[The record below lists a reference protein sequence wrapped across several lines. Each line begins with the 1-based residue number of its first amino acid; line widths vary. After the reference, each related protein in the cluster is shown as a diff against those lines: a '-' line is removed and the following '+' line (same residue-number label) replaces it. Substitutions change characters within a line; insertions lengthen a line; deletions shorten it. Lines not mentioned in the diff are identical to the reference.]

1 LTKPVKKIYFIKN
14 KITNLE
20 NIMGK
25 IEQKFS
31 SELQNLFSYIV
42 DVLNLEYPTKKI
54 SVDYMIV
61 AILDNKKSH
70 AYALLNNCLMTSS
83 INELRN
89 IYGEKLKNNSSPQF
103 YKSKE
108 NEIQFDEEMEKIF
121 QLAQHEY
128 EDMGSP
134 YIGSEHILLA
144 ILNQEANNN
153 IVEVFKNV
161 GVDYYF
167 IKNKCN
173 DKNNKNNINEPKFTK
188 PNALSQ
194 LKSNVNAKAVNN
206 TKTPFIEQYTI
217 NLNQMAKKGEID
229 ELIGREKEI
238 EQIVKVLARRKK
250 NNVILVGKSGVGKTQ
265 IVYGIANLINQNRVP
280 EILQGKE
287 LVMINITALVSG
299 THFRGMFEERVNG
312 LFEELKQNN
321 KYILF
326 IDDMQTVLK
335 SSNKDK
341 DTDISSMIGN
351 VLSEGHVRVIGT
363 VNFKD
368 YRNAIESNT
377 SIARKLQKLIVEPT
391 TIEETIQILEKNKSY
406 YEEHHKVRYSTKVI
420 ETCVKLS
427 DRYVTERSLPDS
439 AFDVL
444 DLSGAKTCLTRRET
458 DDILEH
464 RKQLELLNIEKI
476 DALNNGNFEFIDSI
490 EEREN
495 FHKKEIANLKRQ
507 IEENKETLY
516 LNITEENIMST
527 ISEMTNVPIDKL
539 QTNDKENIANIDNI
553 LKEHIIG
560 QDEAID
566 KVCRI
571 IKRNKVGLG
580 NKAKTRGN
588 LLLIGKSGTGKTLL
602 AKKIAEKIYGSEN
615 DLIRI
620 DMSEFSEKSSVAK
633 LTGAAPGYIG
643 YENGGQ
649 LTEAIKHKQHCV
661 LLLDEIE
668 KADKEV
674 YNLFLQLFDEGRLT
688 DSSGQIVNFK
698 NVLVL
703 MTSNVGTKQASEM
716 GKGIGFTDDN
726 GTHEKSIVEKTLKK
740 TFTPEFLNRLDQ
752 IVYFNSLSDDNLK
765 NIVKIELKKFINR
778 LNEIE
783 YNFKY
788 DDEVI
793 DYLHSLAIKEKE
805 YGARPILRL
814 IQNHIEDEVT
824 DLMLQN
830 DYETNYTFNAKIENG
845 KLQIN

>member
-1 LTKPVKKIYFIKN
+1 
-14 KITNLE
+14 
-20 NIMGK
+20 MGK

-42 DVLNLEYPTKKI
+42 DVLNIEYPAKKI
-54 SVDYMIV
+54 NADYMLV
-61 AILDNKKSH
+61 AILDNKKCH
-70 AYALLNNCLMTSS
+70 AYALLNSCLMSS
-83 INELRN
+83 NINELRN

-103 YKSKE
+103 YKNKE
-108 NEIQFDEEMEKIF
+108 NEIQFDEEMETIF
-121 QLAQHEY
+121 QLARQEF
-128 EDMGSP
+128 EEMNAP
-134 YIGSEHILLA
+134 FVGSEHVLLA
-144 ILNQEANNN
+144 ILNHNSNNG
-153 IVEVFKNV
+153 IVDVFKNI
-161 GVDYYF
+161 GIDYTF
-167 IKNKCN
+167 IKSKCN
-173 DKNNKNNINEPKFTK
+173 DRNSKNNNESKFSK
-188 PNALSQ
+188 PNALTQ
-194 LKSNVNAKAVNN
+194 MKGNTNARAIT
-206 TKTPFIEQYTI
+206 TKTPFIDQYTV
-217 NLNQMAKKGEID
+217 NLNQLAKKGEID

-312 LFEELKQNN
+312 LFEELKQSN

-391 TIEETIQILEKNKSY
+391 TIDETIQILERNKSY

-444 DLSGAKTCLTRRET
+444 DLSGAKTCLTRRESEE
-458 DDILEH
+458 ILEH
-464 RKQLELLNIEKI
+464 RKQLELLNIEKN

-495 FHKKEIANLKRQ
+495 FHKKEIADLKRQ
-507 IEENKETLY
+507 GEENEETLY
-516 LNITEENIMST
+516 IDITEENIMST

-726 GTHEKSIVEKTLKK
+726 GTHERTIVEKTLKK

-752 IVYFNSLSDDNLK
+752 IVYFNSLTDDNLK
-765 NIVKIELKKFINR
+765 NIVRIELKKFINR

-783 YNFKY
+783 FNFEY
-788 DDEVI
+788 DNEVI
-793 DYLHSLAIKEKE
+793 DYLHKLAIKEKE

-814 IQNHIEDEVT
+814 IQNHVEDEVT

-830 DYETNYTFNAKIENG
+830 EYETNYTFKAKIENG
-845 KLQIN
+845 KLQII

>member
-1 LTKPVKKIYFIKN
+1 
-14 KITNLE
+14 
-20 NIMGK
+20 MGK

-42 DVLNLEYPTKKI
+42 DVLNVEYPTKKI
-54 SVDYMIV
+54 NVDYMLV
-61 AILDNKKSH
+61 AILDNKKCH
-70 AYALLNNCLMTSS
+70 AYALLNSCLMSS
-83 INELRN
+83 NINELRN

-103 YKSKE
+103 YKNKE
-108 NEIQFDEEMEKIF
+108 NEIQFDEEMETIF
-121 QLAQHEY
+121 QLARQEFD
-128 EDMGSP
+128 EMNAP
-134 YIGSEHILLA
+134 FVGSEHVFLA
-144 ILNQEANNN
+144 ILNHNSDNG
-153 IVEVFKNV
+153 IVEVFKNI
-161 GVDYYF
+161 GVDYTF
-167 IKNKCN
+167 IKSKCN
-173 DKNNKNNINEPKFTK
+173 DRNAKNVNNESKFSK
-188 PNALSQ
+188 PNALTQ
-194 LKSNVNAKAVNN
+194 IKGNTNAKAIT
-206 TKTPFIEQYTI
+206 TKTPFIDQYTI
-217 NLNQMAKKGEID
+217 NLNQLAKKGEID
-229 ELIGREKEI
+229 ALIGREKEI

-312 LFEELKQNN
+312 LFEELKQSN

-391 TIEETIQILEKNKSY
+391 TIDETIQILEKNKFY
-406 YEEHHKVRYSTKVI
+406 YEEHHQVKYSTKVI

-427 DRYVTERSLPDS
+427 DRYITERSLPDS

-444 DLSGAKTCLTRRET
+444 DLSGAKTCLTRRESEE
-458 DDILEH
+458 ILEH
-464 RKQLELLNIEKI
+464 RKQLELLNIEKN

-495 FHKKEIANLKRQ
+495 FHKKEIADLKRQ
-507 IEENKETLY
+507 NEENEETLY
-516 LNITEENIMST
+516 IDITEENIMST
-527 ISEMTNVPIDKL
+527 ISEITNVPIDKL

-553 LKEHIIG
+553 LKEHIVG

-726 GTHEKSIVEKTLKK
+726 GTHERSIVEKTLKK

-752 IVYFNSLSDDNLK
+752 IVYFNSLTDDNLK
-765 NIVKIELKKFINR
+765 NIVRIELKKFINR
-778 LNEIE
+778 LNEIDF
-783 YNFKY
+783 NFEY

-793 DYLHSLAIKEKE
+793 DYLHKLAIKEKE

-830 DYETNYTFNAKIENG
+830 EYENNYTFKAKIEDG

>member
-1 LTKPVKKIYFIKN
+1 
-14 KITNLE
+14 
-20 NIMGK
+20 MGK

-42 DVLNLEYPTKKI
+42 DVLNIEYPAKKI
-54 SVDYMIV
+54 NADYMLV
-61 AILDNKKSH
+61 AILDNKKCH
-70 AYALLNNCLMTSS
+70 AYALLNSCLMSS
-83 INELRN
+83 NINELRN

-103 YKSKE
+103 YKNKE
-108 NEIQFDEEMEKIF
+108 NEIQFDEEMETIF
-121 QLAQHEY
+121 QLARQEF
-128 EDMGSP
+128 EEMNSP
-134 YIGSEHILLA
+134 FVGSEHVLLA
-144 ILNQEANNN
+144 ILNHNSNNG
-153 IVEVFKNV
+153 IVDVFKNI
-161 GVDYYF
+161 GIDYTF
-167 IKNKCN
+167 IKSKCN
-173 DKNNKNNINEPKFTK
+173 DRNSKNNNESKFSK
-188 PNALSQ
+188 PNALTQ
-194 LKSNVNAKAVNN
+194 MKGNTNARAIT
-206 TKTPFIEQYTI
+206 TKTPFIDQYTV
-217 NLNQMAKKGEID
+217 NLNQLAKKGEID

-312 LFEELKQNN
+312 LFEELKQSN

-391 TIEETIQILEKNKSY
+391 TIDETIQILERNKSY

-444 DLSGAKTCLTRRET
+444 DLSGAKTCLTRRESEE
-458 DDILEH
+458 ILEH
-464 RKQLELLNIEKI
+464 RKQLELLNIEKN

-495 FHKKEIANLKRQ
+495 FHKKEIADLKRQ
-507 IEENKETLY
+507 GEENEETLY
-516 LNITEENIMST
+516 IDITEENIMST

-633 LTGAAPGYIG
+633 LTGAAPGYVG

-726 GTHEKSIVEKTLKK
+726 GTHERTIVEKTLKK

-752 IVYFNSLSDDNLK
+752 IVYFNSLTDDNLK
-765 NIVKIELKKFINR
+765 NIVRIELKKFINR

-783 YNFKY
+783 FNFEY
-788 DDEVI
+788 DNEVI
-793 DYLHSLAIKEKE
+793 DYLHKLAIKEKE

-814 IQNHIEDEVT
+814 IQNHVEDEVT

-830 DYETNYTFNAKIENG
+830 EYETNYTFKAKIENG
-845 KLQIN
+845 KLQII

>member
-1 LTKPVKKIYFIKN
+1 
-14 KITNLE
+14 
-20 NIMGK
+20 MGK

-42 DVLNLEYPTKKI
+42 DVLNIEYPAKKI
-54 SVDYMIV
+54 NADYMLV
-61 AILDNKKSH
+61 AILDNKKCH
-70 AYALLNNCLMTSS
+70 AYALLNSCLMSS
-83 INELRN
+83 NINELRN

-103 YKSKE
+103 YKNKE
-108 NEIQFDEEMEKIF
+108 NEIQFDEEMETIF
-121 QLAQHEY
+121 QLARQEF
-128 EDMGSP
+128 EEMNSP
-134 YIGSEHILLA
+134 FVGSEHVLLA
-144 ILNQEANNN
+144 ILNHNSNNG
-153 IVEVFKNV
+153 IVDVFKNI
-161 GVDYYF
+161 GIDYTF
-167 IKNKCN
+167 IKSKCN
-173 DKNNKNNINEPKFTK
+173 DRNTKNNNEPKFSK
-188 PNALSQ
+188 PNALTQ
-194 LKSNVNAKAVNN
+194 MKGNANAKAIT
-206 TKTPFIEQYTI
+206 TKTPFIEQYTV
-217 NLNQMAKKGEID
+217 NLNQLAKKGEID

-312 LFEELKQNN
+312 LFEELKQSN

-391 TIEETIQILEKNKSY
+391 TIDETIQILERNKSY

-444 DLSGAKTCLTRRET
+444 DLSGAKTCLTRRESEE
-458 DDILEH
+458 ILEH
-464 RKQLELLNIEKI
+464 RKQLELLNIEKN

-495 FHKKEIANLKRQ
+495 FHKKEIADLKRQ
-507 IEENKETLY
+507 DEENEETLY
-516 LNITEENIMST
+516 IDITEENIMST
-527 ISEMTNVPIDKL
+527 ISEITNVPIDKL

-602 AKKIAEKIYGSEN
+602 AKKIAEKIYGNEN

-726 GTHEKSIVEKTLKK
+726 GTHERSIVEKTLKK

-752 IVYFNSLSDDNLK
+752 IVYFNSLTDDNLK
-765 NIVKIELKKFINR
+765 NIVRIELKKFINR

-783 YNFKY
+783 FNFEYN
-788 DDEVI
+788 DEVI
-793 DYLHSLAIKEKE
+793 DYLHKLAVKEKE

-814 IQNHIEDEVT
+814 IQNHVEDEVT

-830 DYETNYTFNAKIENG
+830 EYETNYTFKAKIENG
-845 KLQIN
+845 KLQII

>member
-1 LTKPVKKIYFIKN
+1 
-14 KITNLE
+14 
-20 NIMGK
+20 MGK

-42 DVLNLEYPTKKI
+42 DVLNIEYPAKKI
-54 SVDYMIV
+54 NADYMLV
-61 AILDNKKSH
+61 AILDNKKCH
-70 AYALLNNCLMTSS
+70 AYALLNSCLMSS
-83 INELRN
+83 NINELRN

-103 YKSKE
+103 YKNKE
-108 NEIQFDEEMEKIF
+108 NEIQFDEEMETIF
-121 QLAQHEY
+121 QLARQEF
-128 EDMGSP
+128 EEMNSP
-134 YIGSEHILLA
+134 FVGSEHVLLA
-144 ILNQEANNN
+144 ILNHNSNNG
-153 IVEVFKNV
+153 IVDVFKNI
-161 GVDYYF
+161 GIDYTF
-167 IKNKCN
+167 IKSKCN
-173 DKNNKNNINEPKFTK
+173 DRNTKNNNESKFSK
-188 PNALSQ
+188 PNALTQ
-194 LKSNVNAKAVNN
+194 MKGNTNAKAIT
-206 TKTPFIEQYTI
+206 TKTPFIDQYTV
-217 NLNQMAKKGEID
+217 NLNQLAKKGEID

-312 LFEELKQNN
+312 LFEELKQSN

-391 TIEETIQILEKNKSY
+391 TIDETIQILERNKSY

-444 DLSGAKTCLTRRET
+444 DLSGAKTCLTRRESEE
-458 DDILEH
+458 ILEH
-464 RKQLELLNIEKI
+464 RKQLELLNIEKN

-495 FHKKEIANLKRQ
+495 FHKKEIADLKRQ
-507 IEENKETLY
+507 GEENEETLY
-516 LNITEENIMST
+516 INITEENIMST

-726 GTHEKSIVEKTLKK
+726 GTHERTIVEKTLKK

-752 IVYFNSLSDDNLK
+752 IVYFNSLTDDNLK
-765 NIVKIELKKFINR
+765 NIVRIELKKFINR

-783 YNFKY
+783 FNFEY
-788 DDEVI
+788 DNEVI
-793 DYLHSLAIKEKE
+793 DYLHKLAIKEKE

-814 IQNHIEDEVT
+814 IQNHVEDEVT

-830 DYETNYTFNAKIENG
+830 EYETNYTFKAKIENG
-845 KLQIN
+845 KLQII

>member
-1 LTKPVKKIYFIKN
+1 
-14 KITNLE
+14 
-20 NIMGK
+20 MGK

-42 DVLNLEYPTKKI
+42 DVLNVEYPTKKI
-54 SVDYMIV
+54 SAEYMLV
-61 AILDNKKSH
+61 AILDNKKCH
-70 AYALLNNCLMTSS
+70 AYALLNSCLMSS
-83 INELRN
+83 NINELRN

-103 YKSKE
+103 YKNKE
-108 NEIQFDEEMEKIF
+108 NEIQFDEEMETIF
-121 QLAQHEY
+121 QLARQEF
-128 EDMGSP
+128 EEMNAP
-134 YIGSEHILLA
+134 FVGSEHILLG
-144 ILNQEANNN
+144 ILNHNSSNG
-153 IVEVFKNV
+153 IVEVFKNI
-161 GVDYYF
+161 GIDYSF
-167 IKNKCN
+167 IRSKCN
-173 DKNNKNNINEPKFTK
+173 DRNAKNNNESKFSK
-188 PNALSQ
+188 PNGLTQ
-194 LKSNVNAKAVNN
+194 LKGNTNAKAIT

-217 NLNQMAKKGEID
+217 NLNQLAKKGEID

-312 LFEELKQNN
+312 LFEELKQSN

-391 TIEETIQILEKNKSY
+391 TIDETIQILERNKSY

-444 DLSGAKTCLTRRET
+444 DLSGAKTCLTRRESEE
-458 DDILEH
+458 ILEH
-464 RKQLELLNIEKI
+464 RKQLELLNIEKN

-495 FHKKEIANLKRQ
+495 FHKKEIADLKRQ
-507 IEENKETLY
+507 DEENEETLY
-516 LNITEENIMST
+516 VDITEENIMST

-726 GTHEKSIVEKTLKK
+726 GTHERTIVEKTLKK

-752 IVYFNSLSDDNLK
+752 IVYFNSLTDENLK
-765 NIVKIELKKFINR
+765 NIVRIELKKFINR

-783 YNFKY
+783 FNFEY
-788 DDEVI
+788 DNEVI
-793 DYLHSLAIKEKE
+793 DYLHKLAIKEKE

-814 IQNHIEDEVT
+814 IQNHVEDEVT

-830 DYETNYTFNAKIENG
+830 EYETNYTFKAKIENG
-845 KLQIN
+845 KLQII

>member
-1 LTKPVKKIYFIKN
+1 
-14 KITNLE
+14 
-20 NIMGK
+20 MGK

-42 DVLNLEYPTKKI
+42 DVLNIEYPAKKI
-54 SVDYMIV
+54 NADYMLV
-61 AILDNKKSH
+61 AILDNKKCH
-70 AYALLNNCLMTSS
+70 AYALLNSCLMSS
-83 INELRN
+83 NINELRN

-103 YKSKE
+103 YKNKE
-108 NEIQFDEEMEKIF
+108 NEIQFDEEMETIF
-121 QLAQHEY
+121 QLARQEF
-128 EDMGSP
+128 EEMNSP
-134 YIGSEHILLA
+134 FVGSEHVLLA
-144 ILNQEANNN
+144 ILNHNSNNG
-153 IVEVFKNV
+153 IVDVFKNI
-161 GVDYYF
+161 GIDYTF
-167 IKNKCN
+167 IKSKCN
-173 DKNNKNNINEPKFTK
+173 DRNIKNNNESKFSK
-188 PNALSQ
+188 PNALTQ
-194 LKSNVNAKAVNN
+194 MKGNTNAKAIT
-206 TKTPFIEQYTI
+206 TKTPFIDQYTV
-217 NLNQMAKKGEID
+217 NLNQLAKKGEID

-312 LFEELKQNN
+312 LFEELKQSN

-391 TIEETIQILEKNKSY
+391 TIDETIQILERNKSY

-444 DLSGAKTCLTRRET
+444 DLSGAKTCLTRRESEE
-458 DDILEH
+458 ILEH
-464 RKQLELLNIEKI
+464 RKQLELLNIEKN

-495 FHKKEIANLKRQ
+495 FHKKEIADLKRQ
-507 IEENKETLY
+507 DEENEETLY
-516 LNITEENIMST
+516 IDITEENIMST

-726 GTHEKSIVEKTLKK
+726 GTHERSIVEKTLKK

-752 IVYFNSLSDDNLK
+752 IVYFNSLTDDNLK
-765 NIVKIELKKFINR
+765 NIVRIELKKFINR

-783 YNFKY
+783 FNFEY
-788 DDEVI
+788 DNEVI
-793 DYLHSLAIKEKE
+793 DYLHKLAIKEKE

-814 IQNHIEDEVT
+814 IQNHVEDEVT

-830 DYETNYTFNAKIENG
+830 EYETNYTFKAKIENG
-845 KLQIN
+845 KLQII

>member
-1 LTKPVKKIYFIKN
+1 MKD
-14 KITNLE
+14 
-20 NIMGK
+20 

-31 SELQNLFSYIV
+31 SELQNLFSYVV

-54 SVDYMIV
+54 GIDYMIV
-61 AILDNKKSH
+61 AMLDNKKTH
-70 AYALLNNCLMTSS
+70 AYALLNSCLMSS
-83 INELRN
+83 NMNELRN
-89 IYGEKLKNNSSPQF
+89 IYGDKLKNNSSPQF
-103 YKSKE
+103 YKNNE
-108 NEIQFDEEMEKIF
+108 NEIIFDKEMENII
-121 QLAQHEY
+121 QAAQKEY
-128 EDMGSP
+128 VEMNSP
-134 YIGSEHILLA
+134 YVGSEHILLA
-144 ILNQEANNN
+144 ILNPENNCN
-153 IVEVFKNV
+153 AVDIFKNI
-161 GVDYYF
+161 GVDYSF
-167 IKNKCN
+167 IRNKCN
-173 DKNNKNNINEPKFTK
+173 EKNTKNIREPKINK
-188 PNALSQ
+188 PTGLMQ
-194 LKSNVNAKAVNN
+194 LKSDVNAKTINQ
-206 TKTPFIEQYTI
+206 KTPFIEQYTV
-217 NLNQMAKKGEID
+217 NLNQLAKKGEID
-229 ELIGREKEI
+229 DLIGREKEI
-238 EQIVKVLARRKK
+238 EQIIKVLARRKK

-312 LFEELKQNN
+312 LFEELKQSN

-368 YRNAIESNT
+368 YKNAIESNT

-391 TIEETIQILEKNKSY
+391 SIEETIQILEKNKFY
-406 YEEHHKVRYSTKVI
+406 YEEHHKVKYNTKVI

-427 DRYVTERSLPDS
+427 DRYITERSLPDS

-444 DLSGAKTCLTRRET
+444 DLSGAKTCLTRRESLE
-458 DDILEH
+458 IQEH
-464 RKQLELLNIEKI
+464 RKELEKLNIEKN

-495 FHKKEIANLKRQ
+495 FHKKEIAELKRKN
-507 IEENKETLY
+507 EENENNEY
-516 LNITEENIMST
+516 LDITEENIMTT
-527 ISEMTNVPIDKL
+527 ISEITNVPVNKL
-539 QTNDKENIANIDNI
+539 QTNDKENIANIDNV

-602 AKKIAEKIYGSEN
+602 AKKIAEKIYGNEN
-615 DLIRI
+615 DLVRI

-716 GKGIGFTDDN
+716 GKGIGFTNDKGN
-726 GTHEKSIVEKTLKK
+726 HERSIVEKSLKK

-752 IVYFNSLSDDNLK
+752 IVYFNSLTDDNLK
-765 NIVKIELKKFINR
+765 NIVEIELKKFIKR

-783 YNFKY
+783 YNFEY
-788 DDEVI
+788 DDNVI
-793 DYLHSLAIKEKE
+793 NYLHSLAIKEKE

-814 IQNHIEDEVT
+814 IQNQIEDEVT

-830 DYETNYTFNAKIENG
+830 EYETNYTFKANIENG
-845 KLQIN
+845 KLYIK